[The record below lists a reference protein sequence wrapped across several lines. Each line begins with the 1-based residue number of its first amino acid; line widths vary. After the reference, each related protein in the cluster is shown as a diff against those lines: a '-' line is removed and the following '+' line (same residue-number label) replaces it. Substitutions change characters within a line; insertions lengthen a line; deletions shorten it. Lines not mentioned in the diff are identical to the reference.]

1 MKRTLNMAT
10 EKTLALLI
18 TCGLVVWT
26 LNARAEPAPSDR
38 SSGDASNVLAELA
51 VKRNPSI
58 AAIKSRVRALEQRIR
73 KAGAWLDP
81 KLAVEYSN
89 IPIDSWTLGDHGM
102 SGLQFKLQQTFYFPG
117 KAGLREEVAKGE
129 VRQERLLLEERKV
142 QLRAAV
148 KRAYYSL
155 ALIRHLKKVTQNHI
169 KLLDQFIDVVRIKYE
184 VGKVGQHDLLRLTV
198 LRNKLK
204 DDLKSFDRDDR
215 ALIATINATLHRAA
229 SVSIKT
235 PKRITEA
242 GMRKTL
248 KQLTAEAKQ
257 SRPLLR
263 WYLQQARTRRAA
275 AKQAARE
282 GHPDLTAWIGYRVRI
297 EAGPDTGTD
306 FFSVGVSMPIP
317 LSYDSRWGSQKREQ
331 KALARAAEEQR
342 EAELDR
348 IRGSLGQRI
357 AAWKRA
363 AQESKTYRDKLM
375 PQAHRTLDATFAAY
389 QVDRADFAS
398 LFQAEIQLLDFERTI
413 RRAEAKTALSRVE
426 VEALTGKQIR

>member
-1 MKRTLNMAT
+1 MKRHPNIA
-10 EKTLALLI
+10 EKTPALLVA
-18 TCGLVVWT
+18 CGLLIWT
-26 LNARAEPAPSDR
+26 LQARAETAQSDSPSDR
-38 SSGDASNVLAELA
+38 SNVLAEQA
-51 VKRNPSI
+51 VKRNPGI
-58 AAIKSRVRALEQRIR
+58 AAIKSSIQALEQRIR

-81 KLAVEYSN
+81 MLAVEYSN

-102 SGLQFKLQQTFYFPG
+102 SGLQFRLQQTFYFPG
-117 KAGLREEVAKGE
+117 KVGLREEVAKGE
-129 VRQERLLLEERKV
+129 VRQEHLLLEERKV

-155 ALIRHLKKVTQNHI
+155 ALVRHLKKVTDDHI
-169 KLLDQFIDVVRIKYE
+169 KLVDQFIDVVRVKYE

-198 LRNKLK
+198 LKNKLK

-215 ALIATINATLHRAA
+215 ALTATINATLHRA
-229 SVSIKT
+229 VGVPIKT
-235 PKRITEA
+235 PERISEA
-242 GMRKTL
+242 KLRQTI
-248 KQLTAEAKQ
+248 KQLTTEAKR

-263 WYLQQARTRRAA
+263 WYLEQAKTRRAA

-282 GHPDLTAWIGYRVRI
+282 GYPDLTAWIGYRVRT
-297 EAGPDTGTD
+297 EAGPDSGTD
-306 FFSVGVSMPIP
+306 FFSAGISVPIP
-317 LSYDSRWGSQKREQ
+317 LSYNSRWGSLKREN
-331 KALARAAEEQR
+331 KARARAAEQQR

-348 IRGSLGQRI
+348 IRAGLGERI

-363 AQESKTYRDKLM
+363 SQEAKTYRKKLM

-398 LFQAEIQLLDFERTI
+398 LFQAEIQLLEFERTI
-413 RRAEAKTALSRVE
+413 RRAEAKAALSRVE